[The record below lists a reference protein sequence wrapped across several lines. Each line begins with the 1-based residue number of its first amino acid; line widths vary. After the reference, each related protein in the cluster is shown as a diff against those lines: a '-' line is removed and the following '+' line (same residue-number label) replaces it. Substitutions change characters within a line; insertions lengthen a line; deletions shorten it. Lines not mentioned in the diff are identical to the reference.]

1 VSRAGGSRE
10 CNLRHGNIY
19 GVTVPS
25 VEIADVP
32 AQLPEGAVLLDVR
45 EQDEW
50 DAGHAP
56 GALHVPMSEIGARLG
71 EVPNDVQL
79 YVVCRAGGRSA
90 RVTQYLNENGWEA
103 VNVEGGMQHWEA
115 AGRPLE
121 GGTDGMAPEVI

>member
-1 VSRAGGSRE
+1 MCHAGGSRP

-19 GVTVPS
+19 DVTVPS

-56 GALHVPMSEIGARLG
+56 GALHVPMSEIGARLE

-90 RVTQYLNENGWEA
+90 RVTQYLNDNGWEA

-121 GGTDGMAPEVI
+121 GGADGMAPEVI

>member
-1 VSRAGGSRE
+1 M
-10 CNLRHGNIY
+10 
-19 GVTVPS
+19 TVPS

-56 GALHVPMSEIGARLG
+56 GALHVPMSEIGARLE

-90 RVTQYLNENGWEA
+90 RVTQYLNQTGWEA

-121 GGTDGMAPEVI
+121 GGTDGAEPQVI